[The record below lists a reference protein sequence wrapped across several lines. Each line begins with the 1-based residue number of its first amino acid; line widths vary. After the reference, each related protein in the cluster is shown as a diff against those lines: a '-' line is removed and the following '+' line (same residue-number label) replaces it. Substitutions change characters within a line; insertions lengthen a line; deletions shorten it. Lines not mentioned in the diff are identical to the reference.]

1 MPATSTVLDEENL
14 VPAARFGAALHRE
27 RAQSGATMAAIARE
41 SDGRFLPDQLVVVER
56 GAATLSDADV
66 VLLARLYGLGERAW
80 ASASSLELVLDRV
93 PMSDIGT
100 GGPTTS
106 DRTREESLSWVA
118 ARFLALS
125 VLLGID
131 VTSGPVGLDVLAD
144 AVELSLDAT
153 VDLVATTLDNDA
165 ATVGS
170 MIGEM
175 ESRVVVPEVGFLV
188 AETTTGSL
196 LLVGRGPSATDAVVV
211 PACGALSD
219 LLEAV
224 R

>member
-1 MPATSTVLDEENL
+1 
-14 VPAARFGAALHRE
+14 
-27 RAQSGATMAAIARE
+27 MAEI
-41 SDGRFLPDQLVVVER
+41 
-56 GAATLSDADV
+56 
-66 VLLARLYGLGERAW
+66 
-80 ASASSLELVLDRV
+80 
-93 PMSDIGT
+93 
-100 GGPTTS
+100 
-106 DRTREESLSWVA
+106 
-118 ARFLALS
+118 
-125 VLLGID
+125 
-131 VTSGPVGLDVLAD
+131 
-144 AVELSLDAT
+144 
-153 VDLVATTLDNDA
+153 A